1 MPKCGKVNE
10 LTDRQVNELLVLLNV
25 VASRRDRRPRLSA
38 PRPFINTR
46 WVTSPPKEAWRGFYC
61 LDSGGQTRAS
71 VPTLRHLFQ
80 TM

>member
-38 PRPFINTR
+38 PPSFCNTPLGKIP
-46 WVTSPPKEAWRGFYC
+46 SLGAWRGFYC

-71 VPTLRHLFQ
+71 VPTLRN
-80 TM
+80 